1 MNPRAPDFPGFTA
14 PTTDFGAV
22 IDGRRSPPLIYEL
35 DLSVARSYGANSA
48 VQLRLTGNSFYIDQA
63 PDVGNAYVVFEGVQ
77 DNTGPLIRPAI
88 YVQPGFVSR
97 VPFANLWIANAAQA
111 GKVLR
116 IIYGTDIDFLP
127 SLNGQISIS
136 GSVNSTP
143 YGYSYGGSYES
154 ITALAANTPDTV
166 FAAGANTNGAIIWTA
181 SAAGR
186 NASTQAALI
195 AKTSAPATV
204 IDGDV
209 LTRQAGVPGFA
220 AGDYAITLND
230 PVFVAA
236 GKGAYFIAT
245 GADTICAGRSA
256 LYTLL

>member
-35 DLSVARSYGANSA
+35 DLSVARNYAANTA
-48 VQLRLTGNSFYIDQA
+48 EQIRLTGNSFYIDQA

-97 VPFANLWIANAAQA
+97 VPFANLWIANSAQA
-111 GKVLR
+111 GKTLR

-136 GSVNSTP
+136 GNVDSVDIGPTP
-143 YGYSYGGSYES
+143 TGWFKSLTNLGALGTVNVF
-154 ITALAANTPDTV
+154 TAAANTGGARIHQAQLAT
-166 FAAGANTNGAIIWTA
+166 FAATG
-181 SAAGR
+181 SR
-186 NASTQAALI
+186 AALI
-195 AKTSAPATV
+195 AKATAPTSLT
-204 IDGDV
+204 DGDV
-209 LTRQAGVPGFA
+209 LLYANNIGAANAFPAIMAQPTNIA
-220 AGDYAITLND
+220 AGL
-230 PVFVAA
+230 
-236 GKGAYFIAT
+236 GLWFISELAET
-245 GADTICAGRSA
+245 NTHKLVHYS
-256 LYTLL
+256 LT